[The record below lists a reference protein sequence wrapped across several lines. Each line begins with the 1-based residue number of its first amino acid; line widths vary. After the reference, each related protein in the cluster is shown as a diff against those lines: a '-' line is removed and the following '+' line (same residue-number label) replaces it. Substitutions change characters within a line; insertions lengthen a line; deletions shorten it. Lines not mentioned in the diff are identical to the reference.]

1 MWDNVK
7 LLNLAANALFAL
19 ALLIAAAFSVRALME
34 SSAFP
39 LRTIRVEGE
48 LAHVG
53 RAQVVEAL
61 QGRLTGTF
69 FNVDLVAVR
78 EMFETI
84 PWVRRAEVRRMWP
97 GRLEVRL
104 EEHVPL
110 ARWGQAEDGRLV
122 NTHGEVFNG
131 RTDASLPLFAGPT
144 GTEAEV
150 TQRYSAFRLAFAPLQ
165 LEPRAVVLSP
175 RFSWQVRLSNG
186 LSVQLGRDLDKDRIS
201 DRLSRFVGIYPRT
214 LAPLSRKLDY
224 VDLRYPNGFALRV
237 PGMPDTDKAAVRP
250 VSAPAA
256 KSAGTRVD
264 KDKNKKGAAKSSK
277 KADKAWTKTQPGD
290 GQTAGNKT

>member
-7 LLNLAANALFAL
+7 LLNMASSALFAL
-19 ALLIAAAFSVRALME
+19 ALLITALFSVRALME

-39 LRTIRVEGE
+39 LRTIRVEGQ

-53 RAQVVEAL
+53 RAEVVNAL
-61 QGRLTGTF
+61 QGRLSGTF

-97 GRLEVRL
+97 GRLEIRL
-104 EEHVPL
+104 EEHVAL

-150 TQRYSAFRLAFAPLQ
+150 TQRYGAFRQAFAPLS
-165 LEPRAVVLSP
+165 LELRAVVLSP

-186 LSVQLGRDLDKDRIS
+186 LSVQLGRDLDKDRIA
-201 DRLSRFVGIYPRT
+201 DRLSRFVDIYPRALVT
-214 LAPLSRKLDY
+214 LSRRLDY

-237 PGMPDTDKAAVRP
+237 PGMSDTDKAAARP

-256 KSAGTRVD
+256 KPAGAKAAQD
-264 KDKNKKGAAKSSK
+264 KKGAAKSGK
-277 KADKAWTKTQPGD
+277 KADKGAKKTQPGD

>member
-1 MWDNVK
+1 MWNNVK
-7 LLNLAANALFAL
+7 LLNMASSALFAL
-19 ALLIAAAFSVRALME
+19 ALLITALFSVRALME

-39 LRTIRVEGE
+39 LRTIRVEGQ

-53 RAQVVEAL
+53 RAEVVTAL
-61 QGRLTGTF
+61 QGRLSGTF

-97 GRLEVRL
+97 GRLEIQL
-104 EEHVPL
+104 EEHVAL

-150 TQRYSAFRLAFAPLQ
+150 TQRYGVFRQAFAPLS

-186 LSVQLGRDLDKDRIS
+186 LSVQLGRDLDKDRIA
-201 DRLSRFVGIYPRT
+201 DRLSRFVGIYPRALVT
-214 LAPLSRKLDY
+214 LSRRLDY

-237 PGMPDTDKAAVRP
+237 PGMSDTDKAAARP
-250 VSAPAA
+250 VSAPAT
-256 KSAGTRVD
+256 KSAGAKATQD
-264 KDKNKKGAAKSSK
+264 KKGAAKNGK
-277 KADKAWTKTQPGD
+277 KADKAAKKTQPGD
-290 GQTAGNKT
+290 GQTAGSKT